1 MALFFYS
8 LAQDEVGLEN
18 IMQLPAYRCS
28 LPHFASEWKKKQLY
42 ILLCV
47 FKKGGQNY
55 FWRGFLHQSG
65 FQGDNGPMGF
75 KEIFQNPKIHI
86 PISDLCCLKT
96 HTWVN
101 YSLATK
107 SFQFRHRCCCV

>member
-1 MALFFYS
+1 MQLLLPQLFF
-8 LAQDEVGLEN
+8 
-18 IMQLPAYRCS
+18 
-28 LPHFASEWKKKQLY
+28 EWKKAVSTHTVV
-42 ILLCV
+42 ILLL
-47 FKKGGQNY
+47 KKGVKIT
-55 FWRGFLHQSG
+55 FERFLHQSG

-107 SFQFRHRCCCV
+107 SFQSRHRCCCV